1 MQLKTFTIIDKEG
14 MHARPASMLTKA
26 VIKYPGRAE
35 IIFKGKKVSL
45 KSIIGIMGLGI
56 KHGETFDLEVE
67 GEGEV
72 ELLAEIVKIM
82 TDNNLISK

>member
-1 MQLKTFTIIDKEG
+1 MQKNTFTIIDKEG

-26 VIKYPGRAE
+26 IIKYQGRAE
-35 IIFKGKKVSL
+35 IFFKGKKASL

-56 KHGETFDLEVE
+56 KQGETFDVEVE

-72 ELLAEIVKIM
+72 LLLAELVKIM
-82 TDNNLISK
+82 KDNNLIAK

>member
-1 MQLKTFTIIDKEG
+1 MQHKTFTIIDKEG
-14 MHARPASMLTKA
+14 MHARPASILTKA

-56 KHGETFDLEVE
+56 KMGETFELEVE
-67 GEGEV
+67 GDNEV
-72 ELLAEIVKIM
+72 QLLDELVKIM
-82 TDNNLISK
+82 IDNNLISK

>member
-1 MQLKTFTIIDKEG
+1 MQKNTFTIIDKEG

-26 VIKYPGRAE
+26 VIKYQGRAE
-35 IIFKGKKVSL
+35 IFFKGKKASL

-56 KHGETFDLEVE
+56 KQGETFDVEVE

-72 ELLAEIVKIM
+72 LLLAELVKIM
-82 TDNNLISK
+82 KDNNLIAK

>member
-1 MQLKTFTIIDKEG
+1 MQKNTFTIIDKEG

-26 VIKYPGRAE
+26 VIKYQGRAE
-35 IIFKGKKVSL
+35 IFFKGKKASL

-56 KHGETFDLEVE
+56 KQGETFDVEVE

-72 ELLAEIVKIM
+72 LLLAELVKIM
-82 TDNNLISK
+82 KENNLIAK

>member
-45 KSIIGIMGLGI
+45 KSIIGIMGFGI
-56 KHGETFDLEVE
+56 KQGETIDLEVE
-67 GEGEV
+67 GDGET
-72 ELLAEIVKIM
+72 EMMAEVVKIM
-82 TDNNLISK
+82 RDNKLISK

>member
-1 MQLKTFTIIDKEG
+1 MQKNTFTIMDKEG

-26 VIKYPGRAE
+26 VIKYQGRAE
-35 IIFKGKKVSL
+35 IFFKGKKASL

-56 KHGETFDLEVE
+56 KQGETFDVEVE

-72 ELLAEIVKIM
+72 LLLAELVTIM
-82 TDNNLISK
+82 KDNNLIAK